1 LHCEAFESGYQGR
14 FRFDITMDLPYF
26 GRLIAYRGEIA
37 PASRT
42 LLTPE
47 ELKRFEK
54 PSYRDERLEDFSAE
68 T

>member
-1 LHCEAFESGYQGR
+1 MLDTGSPASLALRCEAVESGYNGK
-14 FRFDITMDLPYF
+14 FRFDITMELPDF

-47 ELKRFEK
+47 EMAPK
-54 PSYRDERLEDFSAE
+54 A
-68 T
+68 